1 MPKLSG
7 LDVMARLP
15 RSGQRIPVVI
25 ITGGDAPAST
35 RQATEAG
42 ADAVLSKPVN
52 CQALLDA
59 VAAATAHGS
68 A

>member
-1 MPKLSG
+1 M
-7 LDVMARLP
+7 
-15 RSGQRIPVVI
+15 VI
-25 ITGGDAPAST
+25 ITGGDAPASA

-42 ADAVLSKPVN
+42 ADAVLSKPASSK
-52 CQALLDA
+52 ALLDA